1 MISKATEKNWQKL
14 RTDSQGKL
22 VSRANKRCSTKKI
35 EPTEYV
41 SNVDNLGIIR
51 DLVTQINVPIPSAIF
66 SLGINLLK
74 KANLYNKNHVLTT
87 LKEYKDISIN
97 KYLTQ
102 VSLPD
107 DEHDILGVVYQMLL
121 TEGEKNIMGSYYT
134 PKSVVTNMVKNFSFS
149 NNETFLDPCCGSGIF
164 LTTVSVKHPS
174 QVFGID
180 KDHIAVLI
188 AKINLLLK
196 YRKISFTPQVYNWDF
211 LNKSILHKFDYI
223 ATNPPWGS
231 KIEAGKES
239 FSLIFKKSFSLLTQK
254 GIIKFL
260 FPEAILNVRSHK
272 NIRKFMLDN
281 GLTSIYLYDG
291 LFSGVVTKYVD
302 IECRNNC
309 KVDSFLLNN
318 KQVIPINS
326 ISKSVNYVFNFLNAK
341 DLAIIKKVKTKGI
354 YSLDNSIWGLG
365 IVTGDNK
372 SKLYKEFS
380 KGMEKIYTGKE
391 IQPYSLKPA
400 KNYIYYTRNE
410 LQQVAKEE
418 IYRAS
423 EKLVYKFISKKLIFS
438 YDNSASLFLN
448 SANILIPSIPN
459 MSIKTVAAFLNSPL
473 FQFIYLKLFGE
484 IKILKGNLLQI
495 RFPKI
500 SSSLDKKISNL
511 VDKVLKGNIAEVKT
525 IEKIIFSV
533 YGLTKNEIQYI
544 QDIVN

>member
-1 MISKATEKNWQKL
+1 
-14 RTDSQGKL
+14 
-22 VSRANKRCSTKKI
+22 
-35 EPTEYV
+35 
-41 SNVDNLGIIR
+41 
-51 DLVTQINVPIPSAIF
+51 
-66 SLGINLLK
+66 
-74 KANLYNKNHVLTT
+74 
-87 LKEYKDISIN
+87 
-97 KYLTQ
+97 
-102 VSLPD
+102 
-107 DEHDILGVVYQMLL
+107 
-121 TEGEKNIMGSYYT
+121 
-134 PKSVVTNMVKNFSFS
+134 MVKNFSFS
-149 NNETFLDPCCGSGIF
+149 NNEIFLDPCCGSGIF

-180 KDHIAVLI
+180 KDPIAVLI

-260 FPEAILNVRSHK
+260 FPEAILKVRSHK

-438 YDNSASLFLN
+438 YDNSSSLFLN
-448 SANILIPSIPN
+448 SANILIPFIPD

-500 SSSLDKKISNL
+500 SSNLDKKISNL
-511 VDKVLKGNIAEVKT
+511 VDKVLEGNITEIKT

-544 QDIVN
+544 QDVVN